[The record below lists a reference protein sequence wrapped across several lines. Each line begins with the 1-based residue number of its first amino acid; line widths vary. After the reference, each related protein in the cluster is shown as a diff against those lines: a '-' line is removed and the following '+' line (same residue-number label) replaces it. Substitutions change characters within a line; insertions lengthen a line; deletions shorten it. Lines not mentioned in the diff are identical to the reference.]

1 MITLA
6 LCLAA
11 TGMVA
16 LSLESHGV
24 ATALWAIAILLFRF
38 A

>member
-11 TGMVA
+11 TGLA
-16 LSLESHGV
+16 CLSLESLGV
-24 ATALWAIAILLFRF
+24 ATALFGIAVLLLLY